1 MQSSLNSH
9 LRSGRRVISRLNST
23 NSTRPL
29 GSLLCNRNFHASV
42 NSGKDE
48 DAASKSPASWPT
60 AESVILK
67 RISSTGLHPS
77 LSHLKTGKELVAV
90 SKGTEKDADSEGL
103 EKAEGTEGVGGEDGS
118 AVGGSILS
126 VSGIINSIRE
136 KRAASQQ
143 QPQQQRVSDPR
154 TDSADTGVHRQG
166 SDLHDPLLPYFL
178 FDTYSL
184 VHQLME
190 CGFSR
195 AQATTL
201 TTLIKHKVYEGMEQV
216 NSGMLT
222 KSDLENDAYLFRAAL
237 QELRTETQMIRKNDQ
252 AILES
257 QAAAINRDIDS
268 LAQRT
273 HDEIANLRSD
283 IEIELNNHKH
293 DTNHEMKSLDMEL
306 HELSSKYQVIMGEM
320 KTDIEAIKL
329 DSIRRGL
336 ITAVVTTLFVTALI
350 WAPDILEN
358 MKNKSKLGVKAGGSA
373 DGSDDE
379 RRGGLGVGGSS
390 GKAASQRSTGA
401 GRAGTSR
408 DSQVLAPLPYSTS
421 DDSAMPSADHSGRSI
436 IGDDSAD
443 NSSQLRYRDHSH
455 LNIHY
460 DPTISPADEQLNA
473 SLSQQQRP
481 RHNVYLGR
489 QVGDISSAEPPEGYD
504 DWFDSFFYSPQ
515 GVAKHQNGSERSA
528 SLMDSDSKLDTTFWN
543 SGDQGIVG
551 DSGAS
556 LRTAGSGLGRESGSE
571 SRSESRAE
579 DNNGRPNTSSSEAR
593 SNTTITT
600 IPLHFTYS
608 DNAAKPD
615 NSDSKSA

>member
-1 MQSSLNSH
+1 
-9 LRSGRRVISRLNST
+9 
-23 NSTRPL
+23 
-29 GSLLCNRNFHASV
+29 
-42 NSGKDE
+42 KDE

-90 SKGTEKDADSEGL
+90 SKDAEKDADNEGL
-103 EKAEGTEGVGGEDGS
+103 EKTEGTEGMEDVDGS

-143 QPQQQRVSDPR
+143 QPQQQRVSDPC
-154 TDSADTGVHRQG
+154 TDSADTTARTQG

-190 CGFSR
+190 CGFTR

-358 MKNKSKLGVKAGGSA
+358 MKNKSKLGAKASESA

-379 RRGGLGVGGSS
+379 RRVGLGVGGGS

-401 GRAGTSR
+401 GRAGVSR
-408 DSQVLAPLPYSTS
+408 DSQVLAPLPYSIS
-421 DDSAMPSADHSGRSI
+421 DRSAMPSADHSGRGISR
-436 IGDDSAD
+436 DDSTD

-481 RHNVYLGR
+481 RHMYLGR
-489 QVGDISSAEPPEGYD
+489 QFGDISSAEPPEGYD

-515 GVAKHQNGSERSA
+515 GVAKHQSGSEKSA

-551 DSGAS
+551 DSSAS
-556 LRTAGSGLGRESGSE
+556 LRTAGSGLGPES
-571 SRSESRAE
+571 
-579 DNNGRPNTSSSEAR
+579 
-593 SNTTITT
+593 
-600 IPLHFTYS
+600 
-608 DNAAKPD
+608 
-615 NSDSKSA
+615 